1 MDRRKF
7 LKKSST
13 GALAAAF
20 LPLLSFTKHKTIST
34 DKYQVKDRF
43 YRDEKYWWLS
53 FTINSDI
60 LSGFENSSEV
70 DKELLINGDELTNQ
84 TIKLQYK
91 AKSLTEKMIDSK
103 NLHFI
108 VYRLQK
114 NKMDNNSYNFA
125 KNHLGEKIVLEIHD
139 KCHAVLRN
147 EEKNLTISFSYG
159 EKSQSTADC
168 FLTTACVF
176 HKNLPDNCYELN
188 TLRTLREKVMLPN
201 PKYKAL
207 IEEYEIVAP
216 KMLLNINTASNK
228 GEVLDHIYSYL
239 VLPSVS
245 LVEAGK
251 NEEAIEHYTRFVHE
265 MKNLYL

>member
-7 LKKSST
+7 LKKSSS
-13 GALAAAF
+13 GVLGAAF
-20 LPLLSFTKHKTIST
+20 LPLLSFTKHGTLSI
-34 DKYQVKDRF
+34 DKYQIKNRF

-53 FTINSDI
+53 FLINSDI
-60 LSGFENSSEV
+60 LSGFENSSEG
-70 DKELLINGDELTNQ
+70 DKELLINGEELTNE

-91 AKSLTEKMIDSK
+91 AKSLSEKTIDSK

-108 VYRLQK
+108 VYELQK

-125 KNHLGEKIVLEIHD
+125 KNHLGEEIVLEIHD
-139 KCHAVLRN
+139 QCHAVLRN
-147 EEKNLTISFSYG
+147 EEKNLSISFSHG

-176 HKNLPDNCYELN
+176 HKNLPDNCHELN
-188 TLRTLREKVMLPN
+188 TLRILREKVMLPN
-201 PKYKAL
+201 PQYATL
-207 IEEYEIVAP
+207 IEDYKIVAP
-216 KMLLNINTASNK
+216 KMLLNINSASNK
-228 GEVLDHIYSYL
+228 SEVLDYIYSNL

-251 NEEAIEHYTRFVHE
+251 NEEAIDHYTLFVEE